1 MAAITQVRIL
11 VTAYGVCCFFFFSTS
26 HTLTVTFPCHY
37 AAQNCK
43 SPEEAERAVIEE
55 FGKCIQQII
64 AAAGTGIE

>member
-11 VTAYGVCCFFFFSTS
+11 VTAYGVCCFFFFFDLAYTD
-26 HTLTVTFPCHY
+26 FPCHY